1 MKNNSPLY
9 IGILTFV
16 TIVSFILGFL
26 YLQDISINK
35 SKFTFTVIF
44 ESVQGLNDGDNVSM
58 LGKRLGKVSK
68 IKFMGQKIAV
78 ELSIDDEFNFN
89 IPIDSEI
96 EVKSEGL
103 LGEKYVSINPG
114 KSTNEF
120 ISAGET
126 VAGKREY
133 DFSEITPGIIPMT
146 QDLGVFARRLKA
158 TLNEAQKNNIQN
170 TLRNVESLT
179 SNIDSISYSI
189 EKTISKQQF
198 KEIKSIIEDLSQSGK
213 TLRET
218 SKLVNLKIK
227 EDLEKIDTFLEQLVI
242 FSKSSNQIID
252 SFEISALKIDT
263 VLNKLNNGQGTAA
276 LLLNDNSVYL
286 SLDSLIQ
293 DVRYTIADFNDN
305 PGKYIKAYLKSK
317 KK

>member
-9 IGILTFV
+9 IGVLTFV

-44 ESVQGLNDGDNVSM
+44 DSVQGLNDGDNVSM

-179 SNIDSISYSI
+179 SNIDSISYAI
-189 EKTISKQQF
+189 ENAISE
-198 KEIKSIIEDLSQSGK
+198 KESNDIKNMIENLSQSGQE
-213 TLRET
+213 LREI
-218 SKLVNLKIK
+218 SQLVNTKVK
-227 EDLEKIDTFLEQLVI
+227 EDLEKIDIFLEKLVV
-242 FSKSSNQIID
+242 FSESSNEIIK
-252 SFEISALKIDT
+252 SFEVSALKIDS
-263 VLNKLNNGQGTAA
+263 VLNKLNNGNGTAA
-276 LLLNDNSVYL
+276 LLLNDNSIYS
-286 SLDSLIQ
+286 SLDSLIK
-293 DVRYTIADFNDN
+293 DARNVVTDFNDN
-305 PGKYIKAYLKSK
+305 PGKYIKAYFKSK

>member
-9 IGILTFV
+9 IGVLTFV

-44 ESVQGLNDGDNVSM
+44 DSVQGLNDGDNVSM

-179 SNIDSISYSI
+179 SNIDSISYAI
-189 EKTISKQQF
+189 ENAISE
-198 KEIKSIIEDLSQSGK
+198 KESNDIKNMIENLSQSGQE
-213 TLRET
+213 LREI
-218 SKLVNLKIK
+218 SQLVNTKVK
-227 EDLEKIDTFLEQLVI
+227 EDLEKIDIFLEKLVV
-242 FSKSSNQIID
+242 FSESSNEIIK
-252 SFEISALKIDT
+252 SFEVSALKIDS
-263 VLNKLNNGQGTAA
+263 VLNKLNNGNGTAA
-276 LLLNDNSVYL
+276 LLLNDNSIYL
-286 SLDSLIQ
+286 SLDSLIK
-293 DVRYTIADFNDN
+293 DARNVVTDFNDN
-305 PGKYIKAYLKSK
+305 PGKYIKAYFKSK

>member
-1 MKNNSPLY
+1 MQKTNPLY
-9 IGILTFV
+9 IGLITFI

-44 ESVQGLNDGDNVSM
+44 DSVQGLNDGDNVSM

-78 ELSIDDEFNFN
+78 EISIDDEFNFN

-103 LGEKYVSINPG
+103 LGEKYVSIIPG
-114 KSTNEF
+114 VNVNEF
-120 ISAGET
+120 ISIGET

-158 TLNEAQKNNIQN
+158 TLTEAQKNNIQN
-170 TLRNVESLT
+170 SLNNLESIT
-179 SNIDSISYSI
+179 YIIDSISSSI
-189 EKTISKQQF
+189 SRNISDKELNELKGMIGNLSESAETIKNLSIF
-198 KEIKSIIEDLSQSGK
+198 LNSEINNDLKKLDLILDDLKIFAS
-213 TLRET
+213 T
-218 SKLVNLKIK
+218 SKDVAGSLKVSIQ
-227 EDLEKIDTFLEQLVI
+227 KIDST
-242 FSKSSNQIID
+242 
-252 SFEISALKIDT
+252 
-263 VLNKLNNGQGTAA
+263 LNKLNHGNGTAA
-276 LLLNDNSVYL
+276 LLLNDS
-286 SLDSLIQ
+286 SLYENLDNLIN
-293 DVRYTIADFNDN
+293 DTRSIVTDFNKN
-305 PGKYIKAYLKSK
+305 PSKYIKAYFKSK
-317 KK
+317 K

>member
-44 ESVQGLNDGDNVSM
+44 DSVQGLNDGDNVSM

-179 SNIDSISYSI
+179 SNIDSISYAI
-189 EKTISKQQF
+189 ENAISE
-198 KEIKSIIEDLSQSGK
+198 KEFNDIKNMIENLSQSGQE
-213 TLRET
+213 LREI
-218 SKLVNLKIK
+218 SQLVNTKVK
-227 EDLEKIDTFLEQLVI
+227 DDLEKIDIFLEKLLV
-242 FSKSSNQIID
+242 FSESSNEIIK
-252 SFEISALKIDT
+252 SFEISALKIDS
-263 VLNKLNNGQGTAA
+263 VFNKLNNGNGTAA
-276 LLLNDNSVYL
+276 LFLNDNSVYL
-286 SLDSLIQ
+286 SLDSLIK
-293 DVRYTIADFNDN
+293 DARNVVTDFNDN
-305 PGKYIKAYLKSK
+305 PGKYIKAYFKSK

>member
-1 MKNNSPLY
+1 MQKTNPLY
-9 IGILTFV
+9 IGLITFI

-44 ESVQGLNDGDNVSM
+44 DSVQGLNDGDNVSM

-78 ELSIDDEFNFN
+78 EISIDDEFNFN

-103 LGEKYVSINPG
+103 LGEKYVSIIPG
-114 KSTNEF
+114 VNVNEF
-120 ISAGET
+120 ISVGET

-158 TLNEAQKNNIQN
+158 TLTEAQKNNIQN
-170 TLRNVESLT
+170 SLNNLESIT
-179 SNIDSISYSI
+179 YNIDSISSSI
-189 EKTISKQQF
+189 SQNITDKELNELKGIIGNLSESAETIKN
-198 KEIKSIIEDLSQSGK
+198 LS
-213 TLRET
+213 
-218 SKLVNLKIK
+218 N
-227 EDLEKIDTFLEQLVI
+227 FL
-242 FSKSSNQIID
+242 
-252 SFEISALKIDT
+252 
-263 VLNKLNNGQGTAA
+263 
-276 LLLNDNSVYL
+276 NS
-286 SLDSLIQ
+286 
-293 DVRYTIADFNDN
+293 
-305 PGKYIKAYLKSK
+305 
-317 KK
+317 

>member
-44 ESVQGLNDGDNVSM
+44 DSVQGLNDGDNVSM

-179 SNIDSISYSI
+179 SNIDSISYAI
-189 EKTISKQQF
+189 ENAISE
-198 KEIKSIIEDLSQSGK
+198 KEFNDIKNIIENLSQSGQE
-213 TLRET
+213 LREI
-218 SKLVNLKIK
+218 SQIVNTKVK
-227 EDLEKIDTFLEQLVI
+227 EDLEKIDIFLEKLVV
-242 FSKSSNQIID
+242 FSESSNEIIK
-252 SFEISALKIDT
+252 SFEVSALKIDS
-263 VLNKLNNGQGTAA
+263 VLNKLNNGNGTAA

-286 SLDSLIQ
+286 SLDSLIK
-293 DVRYTIADFNDN
+293 DARNVVTDFNDN
-305 PGKYIKAYLKSK
+305 PGKYIKAYFKSK

>member
-9 IGILTFV
+9 IGVLTFV

-44 ESVQGLNDGDNVSM
+44 DSVQGLNDGDNVSM

-179 SNIDSISYSI
+179 SNIDSISYAI
-189 EKTISKQQF
+189 ENAISE
-198 KEIKSIIEDLSQSGK
+198 KESNDIKNMIENLSQSGQE
-213 TLRET
+213 LREI
-218 SKLVNLKIK
+218 SQLVNTKVK
-227 EDLEKIDTFLEQLVI
+227 EDLEKIDIFLEKLVV
-242 FSKSSNQIID
+242 FSESSNEIIK
-252 SFEISALKIDT
+252 SFEVSALKIDS
-263 VLNKLNNGQGTAA
+263 VMNKLNNGNGTAA
-276 LLLNDNSVYL
+276 LLLNDNSIYL
-286 SLDSLIQ
+286 SLDSLIK
-293 DVRYTIADFNDN
+293 DARNVVTDFNDN
-305 PGKYIKAYLKSK
+305 PGKYIKAYFKSK